1 MLHLVMFFESVS
13 GLSMTFI
20 KANYLVISFYLF
32 LSLLFT
38 GCLFESIDQPSSAQ
52 PGEII
57 DISIVITD
65 NIVPEPN
72 AHKGIL
78 GVIVPED
85 WEFVSG
91 DYNSVL
97 GNGGLILSPE
107 WTDSLNKYY
116 PSGEFGTD
124 MKWITLISD
133 KGYSYQETTSFN
145 VQLKLQVGQAGGCFN
160 IGYLTSKAT
169 GGLLGTGNSTWAP
182 LSYPHQIGIP
192 DSGLCVGLFET
203 RPAPEWDNL
212 FDRKSGW
219 TGSDGIYSIP
229 LNEYDAPSD
238 MPADSQLILF
248 SDTFIGE
255 VDDNDRRQ
263 NTRMINNTLALLQS
277 NIPDPDQIDF
287 FWRTDSSGNP
297 LTVFVPNT
305 PNANPG
311 DWYWLMD
318 GISLNQTLYVFALRL
333 NGTAGGFGFEVNG
346 VVLLKFKMD
355 DQNFISDVEQFD
367 TPFFLKNAAENW
379 DIVLGQAIMPM
390 TNASGNPFPDGYIYV
405 YGPKSKSSG
414 KELMAARV
422 LPEEIENFSK
432 YEYWNGTAWGSQIE
446 DLMKLTDG
454 ISQEFS
460 VTPVGEEK
468 YLLVYQTGSSV
479 AVRLGESPTG
489 PFGMFYIVYNCPEVL
504 SDPNIFVYN
513 AKAHPGLSNKEE
525 LLISYNVNTFDFW
538 AHFSN
543 ADIYRPR
550 FIYLKITDSTTS
562 ASNDEINYPEEFRL
576 NQNYPNPFNPSTKI
590 SFAVPGRTNVTVKVY
605 NPLGEMV
612 SELVNQSFEAGQHE
626 IQFNPTSSL
635 SSGVYFYRIEAGEFV
650 QTMKMI
656 LLR

>member
-1 MLHLVMFFESVS
+1 MFFESVS

>member
-169 GGLLGTGNSTWAP
+169 SGLLGTGNSAWAP

-355 DQNFISDVEQFD
+355 DQNFISDVKQFD